1 MIEEL
6 IKNYN
11 LLEERIYKGESWL
24 EESENSDD
32 PRMDLAPTT
41 YVNLISEQS
50 KILLQIDELAYKALG
65 YKRVREKGFISCAL

>member
-32 PRMDLAPTT
+32 PRMDLAPAT
-41 YVNLISEQS
+41 YANLISEQNE
-50 KILLQIDELAYKALG
+50 ILFQIDELAYKALG
-65 YKRVREKGFISCAL
+65 YKKVRKKGFISCAL